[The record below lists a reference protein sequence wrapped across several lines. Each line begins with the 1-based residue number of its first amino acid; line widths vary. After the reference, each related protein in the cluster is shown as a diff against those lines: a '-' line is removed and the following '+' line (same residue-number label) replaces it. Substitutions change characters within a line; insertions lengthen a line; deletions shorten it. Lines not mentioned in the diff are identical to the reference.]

1 MAGIKDESSPLFR
14 LRDFMG
20 DISRT
25 AEGLAKALN
34 TIAEAWRNLRGQTA
48 APINPQ
54 GGIGTAPYGPVRT
67 RARGGDEWVTRPTLF
82 LAGEGNRPER
92 VTVTP
97 QGKAGGGNNITFNI
111 TGRNAEEISRTVIR
125 RLREVGL

>member
-1 MAGIKDESSPLFR
+1 
-14 LRDFMG
+14 
-20 DISRT
+20 
-25 AEGLAKALN
+25 
-34 TIAEAWRNLRGQTA
+34 
-48 APINPQ
+48 
-54 GGIGTAPYGPVRT
+54 
-67 RARGGDEWVTRPTLF
+67 VTRPTLF